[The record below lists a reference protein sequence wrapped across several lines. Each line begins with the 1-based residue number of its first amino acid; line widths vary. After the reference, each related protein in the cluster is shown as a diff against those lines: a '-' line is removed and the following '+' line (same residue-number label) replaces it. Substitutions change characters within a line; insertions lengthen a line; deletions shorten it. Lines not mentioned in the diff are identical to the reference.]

1 MSQEIVQIL
10 KEKPSAKNVQVWSQ
24 KFSSAMALVK
34 VRTLDDIVALS
45 TQRKYST
52 ALGFIAR
59 EGGEQVIQDFLSLC
73 IVDYLEYLTLGDNNT
88 MGANQIRQTVELILE
103 EPDFRSMMIEDYKL
117 FFNQAKKGMFGQIY
131 GRVDG
136 QTIITWLRQYL
147 EDRCIFFAMRS
158 EAEANV
164 ARSGYSEKLGDKYLK
179 KIAEELIEKNK
190 EKQNAK

>member
-1 MSQEIVQIL
+1 M
-10 KEKPSAKNVQVWSQ
+10 
-24 KFSSAMALVK
+24 
-34 VRTLDDIVALS
+34 ALS